1 MFSYIFRSVSAP
13 RHSQLVKLCFSH
25 HLHQLHHQELTLK
38 RTRPAEQRPA
48 EQRPA
53 EDRLSSA
60 GPLLP
65 FAAALPEAPPSKAS
79 DGDAWGVTAREAQ
92 AQDVLLGEGEP
103 LEVSENPLQ
112 DLVRKLG

>member
-1 MFSYIFRSVSAP
+1 MP
-13 RHSQLVKLCFSH
+13 RHTQLVKLCFSH

-48 EQRPA
+48 E
-53 EDRLSSA
+53 DRLSSA

-65 FAAALPEAPPSKAS
+65 FAAALPEAPPSEAS

-103 LEVSENPLQ
+103 LEVSEDPLQ

>member
-1 MFSYIFRSVSAP
+1 MFSYIFRSVSTP

-53 EDRLSSA
+53 EQRPAEDRLSSA

-65 FAAALPEAPPSKAS
+65 FAAALPEAPPSEAS

-103 LEVSENPLQ
+103 LEVSEDPL
-112 DLVRKLG
+112 